1 MVPKDVHI
9 LIPGTC
15 DLTWQKHFADMFKLK
30 ILRWETI
37 LNFLGGPNIITGV
50 PKAGGRRVRVSS
62 RRDRMT
68 EARDWR
74 DAQKG
79 P

>member
-1 MVPKDVHI
+1 MFPYS
-9 LIPGTC
+9 
-15 DLTWQKHFADMFKLK
+15 QKKLPSVIKLK

-74 DAQKG
+74 DARKG

>member
-1 MVPKDVHI
+1 
-9 LIPGTC
+9 
-15 DLTWQKHFADMFKLK
+15 MFKLK

-74 DAQKG
+74 DARKG

>member
-1 MVPKDVHI
+1 MI
-9 LIPGTC
+9 
-15 DLTWQKHFADMFKLK
+15 KLK